1 MEPDNRPTR
10 PDGAVFDGV
19 EWVIPHEPYS
29 WAEVPG
35 WFCSLWPRL
44 KGGLHDWLHKS
55 LPDCPDCAEWRAKAD
70 ARAMECQSLEA
81 AADSLASKLRASRV
95 LAQSEKARADEAE
108 HRLGEVG
115 NPGPSTEPPG
125 PLTYAQFIAS
135 RELRPLVPFPESM
148 KERVRG
154 RVRTSVTAADQTVEM
169 CHRWDGKPAITTAE
183 ITARAQEMVNAREAA
198 P

>member
-1 MEPDNRPTR
+1 MDSDRPPEHWEGPLIWLWR
-10 PDGAVFDGV
+10 
-19 EWVIPHEPYS
+19 
-29 WAEVPG
+29 
-35 WFCSLWPRL
+35 LWPRM
-44 KGGLHDWLHKS
+44 KDRLHRWCHGTE
-55 LPDCPDCAEWRAKAD
+55 PACPDCAEWRAKAD

-95 LAQSEKARADEAE
+95 LAQFEKARADEAE